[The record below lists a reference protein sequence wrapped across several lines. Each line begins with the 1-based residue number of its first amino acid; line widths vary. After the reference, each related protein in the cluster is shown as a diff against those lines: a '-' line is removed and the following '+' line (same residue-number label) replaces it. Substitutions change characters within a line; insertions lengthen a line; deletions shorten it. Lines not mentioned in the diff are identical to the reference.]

1 MAESEPEKG
10 DKMLYLR
17 VLSAIV
23 GIPIV
28 LAAVYFG
35 DIWYALLLLIVV
47 NLGIFEYYRM
57 FQSKDYSLPVV
68 FGFLGVTLFLVIVY
82 FQQVALIYPLLMII
96 FALLYMHALFH
107 MERFSLAEAAILL
120 WGILYLG
127 GLGGFMLMLRMLPDG
142 AFYTYLLLF
151 SVWLH
156 DSLAYFVG
164 SKWGV
169 RKFAPLISPNKS
181 VEGSMAGVL
190 GLTAIMFSTS
200 ILAPTFLPLAP
211 LQAVFL
217 GLGIAVF
224 AQLGDL
230 LESALKRQLEVKD
243 SGGLIPGHGG
253 ILDRFDSLLFT
264 APFVYY
270 FFLLISTLRGFQW

>member
-1 MAESEPEKG
+1 MEGSEPQKG
-10 DKMLYLR
+10 DKMLYKR

-28 LAAVYFG
+28 LAAVHFG
-35 DIWYALLLLIVV
+35 GIWYALLLLVVV
-47 NLGIFEYYRM
+47 NLGVFEYYRL
-57 FQSKDYSLPVV
+57 FQSKSYNLPLF
-68 FGFLGVTLFLVIVY
+68 FGFIGVTCFIAVIF
-82 FQQVALIYPLLMII
+82 FQQAVLVYPLIIII
-96 FALLYMHALFH
+96 FAVLYMHALLN
-107 MERFSLAEAAILL
+107 MDRFSISEAALLL
-120 WGILYLG
+120 WGIIYLG

-142 AFYTYLLLF
+142 AFYTYLLFF

-156 DSLAYFVG
+156 DTLAYFIG
-164 SKWGV
+164 TKWGV

-181 VEGSMAGVL
+181 VEGSMAGIL
-190 GLTAIMFSTS
+190 GLTSIMFSTS
-200 ILAPTFLPLAP
+200 ILAPTFLPLAAM
-211 LQAVFL
+211 QALFL

-243 SGGLIPGHGG
+243 SGALIPGHGG

-270 FFLLISTLRGFQW
+270 FFLLLSTVRGIQ

>member
-1 MAESEPEKG
+1 
-10 DKMLYLR
+10 MLYLR

-28 LAAVYFG
+28 LAAVHFG
-35 DIWYALLLLIVV
+35 GIWYALLLLVVV
-47 NLGIFEYYRM
+47 NLGIFEYCRIVN
-57 FQSKDYSLPVV
+57 SKTYSLPVI
-68 FGFLGVTLFLVIVY
+68 FGFLGVTLFLVIIY
-82 FQQVALIYPLLMII
+82 FQQVALIYPLLIII
-96 FALLYMHALFH
+96 FAVLYMHALFH
-107 MERFSLAEAAILL
+107 MDRFSISEAAILL

-156 DSLAYFVG
+156 DTLAYFIG
-164 SKWGV
+164 TKWGV

-181 VEGSMAGVL
+181 VEGSMAGML

-200 ILAPTFLPLAP
+200 ILFPTFLPLP
-211 LQAVFL
+211 PMQALFL

-230 LESALKRQLEVKD
+230 LESALKRQLDVKD
-243 SGGLIPGHGG
+243 SGALIPGHGG

-270 FFLLISTLRGFQW
+270 FFLLISTLREIQW

>member
-1 MAESEPEKG
+1 
-10 DKMLYLR
+10 MLYLR

-35 DIWYALLLLIVV
+35 GLWYALLLLIVV
-47 NLGIFEYYRM
+47 NLGIYEYCRI
-57 FQSKDYSLPVV
+57 FKSKDYQLPLVY
-68 FGFLGVTLFLVIVY
+68 GLLGVTLFLAVIY
-82 FQQVALIYPLLMII
+82 FEQIDLVYPLII
-96 FALLYMHALFH
+96 ILFACLYMHSLFR
-107 MERFSLAEAAILL
+107 MDRFSIAEAAIIL
-120 WGILYLG
+120 WGIIYLG
-127 GLGGFMLMLRMLPDG
+127 GLGGYMLMLRMLPEG

-156 DSLAYFVG
+156 DTLAYFIG
-164 SKWGV
+164 TKWGV

-181 VEGSMAGVL
+181 VEGSMAGIL

-200 ILAPTFLPLAP
+200 ILFPTLLPLAP
-211 LQAVFL
+211 LQALFF

-230 LESALKRQLEVKD
+230 LESALKRQIEVKD
-243 SGGLIPGHGG
+243 SGALIPGHGG

-270 FFLLISTLRGFQW
+270 FFLLISTFRGIQW

>member
-1 MAESEPEKG
+1 
-10 DKMLYLR
+10 MLYLR

-47 NLGIFEYYRM
+47 NRGIFEYYRM
-57 FQSKDYSLPVV
+57 FQSRDYNLPFV
-68 FGFLGVTLFLVIVY
+68 FGFLGVTLFLVIIY
-82 FQQVALIYPLLMII
+82 FQQVALIYPLLIII
-96 FALLYMHALFH
+96 FVLLYMDALFH
-107 MERFSLAEAAILL
+107 MERFSLVEAAILL

-156 DSLAYFVG
+156 DSLAYFIG

-190 GLTAIMFSTS
+190 GLSAIMFSTS
-200 ILAPTFLPLAP
+200 ILAPTFLPLPP

-243 SGGLIPGHGG
+243 SGALIPGHGG
-253 ILDRFDSLLFT
+253 VLDRFDSILFT

>member
-1 MAESEPEKG
+1 
-10 DKMLYLR
+10 MLYLR

-28 LAAVYFG
+28 LAAVFFG
-35 DIWYALLLLIVV
+35 GFWYALLLLVVV
-47 NLGIFEYYRM
+47 NLGIYEYCRI
-57 FQSKDYSLPVV
+57 FKSKDYHLPL
-68 FGFLGVTLFLVIVY
+68 GYGLLGVTLFLVVIY
-82 FQQVALIYPLLMII
+82 FQQIALVYPLII
-96 FALLYMHALFH
+96 ILFAGLYMHALFK
-107 MERFSLAEAAILL
+107 MDRFSIAEAAIIL
-120 WGILYLG
+120 WGIIYLG
-127 GLGGFMLMLRMLPDG
+127 GLGGFMLMLRMLPEG

-156 DSLAYFVG
+156 DTLAYFIG
-164 SKWGV
+164 TKWGV

-181 VEGSMAGVL
+181 VEGSMAGIL

-200 ILAPTFLPLAP
+200 ILFPTFLPLAP
-211 LQAVFL
+211 LHALFL

-230 LESALKRQLEVKD
+230 LESALKRQIEVKD
-243 SGGLIPGHGG
+243 SGALIPGHGG

-270 FFLLISTLRGFQW
+270 FFLLVSTFRGIQW